1 MEKVTGIGGIFFKAR
16 DPKKLEAWYREHLG
30 IEAAEDGSVAFRWR
44 EAKNPERWG
53 YTVWSLFPQDTRYF
67 DRSTA
72 PFMINY
78 RVGDLDAILEQL
90 RSQGVEVD
98 DKMEESEYGRFAWVI
113 DPEGNR
119 LELWEPPKQK

>member
-1 MEKVTGIGGIFFKAR
+1 MEKVTGIGVIFFKSQ
-16 DPKKLEAWYREHLG
+16 DPKKLKAWYRENLV
-30 IEAAEDGSVAFRWR
+30 IEAAEDGSVTFRWR
-44 EAKNPERWG
+44 EAKSPERWG
-53 YTVWSLFPQDTRYF
+53 YTVWSPFPEDTRYF
-67 DRSTA
+67 DPSTA

-98 DKMEESEYGRFAWVI
+98 DKMEESEYGRFAWVM